1 MRQPFLFKNVMQL
14 RLYDKLNPSCIL
26 IDSDLWST
34 GRQTHRWRHHSQ
46 NFAFLSYEKKNGIH
60 VAVGLYSKRSQKKSK
75 VVRTSVT
82 HLAAACVLLFCSYH
96 ILTIDIFYWT
106 DAQQHSI
113 HLLNCQM
120 IEMIVLFHN
129 AIRQICSIIVP
140 DFYGS
145 FAIRQHPLTWQH
157 ILAMPA

>member
-1 MRQPFLFKNVMQL
+1 MLPWVCTAK
-14 RLYDKLNPSCIL
+14 D
-26 IDSDLWST
+26 
-34 GRQTHRWRHHSQ
+34 HRRSQ
-46 NFAFLSYEKKNGIH
+46 N
-60 VAVGLYSKRSQKKSK
+60 

-106 DAQQHSI
+106 DVQQHSI

-145 FAIRQHPLTWQH
+145 FANRQHPLTWQH

>member
-1 MRQPFLFKNVMQL
+1 MISSILHAFGLTLTYDRQEDRRTDDATINKILLFYHMKKKMESMLPWVCTAK
-14 RLYDKLNPSCIL
+14 D
-26 IDSDLWST
+26 
-34 GRQTHRWRHHSQ
+34 HRRSQ
-46 NFAFLSYEKKNGIH
+46 N
-60 VAVGLYSKRSQKKSK
+60 

>member
-1 MRQPFLFKNVMQL
+1 M
-14 RLYDKLNPSCIL
+14 
-26 IDSDLWST
+26 IDRKTDAQMTPPLTNFWFFYHMKKKMESMLPWVCTAKD
-34 GRQTHRWRHHSQ
+34 HRRSQ
-46 NFAFLSYEKKNGIH
+46 N
-60 VAVGLYSKRSQKKSK
+60 

-96 ILTIDIFYWT
+96 VLTRLTYWT

-145 FAIRQHPLTWQH
+145 FVIRQHPLTWQH